1 MARGRKKKEVNIDE
15 QIVLVQNEITD
26 LTNKIKEKKKELAD
40 LEEAKKVQEQKVL
53 IDAISESGKS
63 VDEVLALLKK

>member
-15 QIVLVQNEITD
+15 QIVLVQNEIAD
-26 LTNKIKEKKKELAD
+26 LANKIKEKKKELAD
-40 LEEAKKVQEQKVL
+40 LEEAKKAQEQKVL
-53 IDAISESGKS
+53 MDAISESGKS

>member
-40 LEEAKKVQEQKVL
+40 LEDAKKAQEQKVL

>member
-15 QIVLVQNEITD
+15 QIVLVQNDITD

>member
-63 VDEVLALLKK
+63 LDEVLALLKK